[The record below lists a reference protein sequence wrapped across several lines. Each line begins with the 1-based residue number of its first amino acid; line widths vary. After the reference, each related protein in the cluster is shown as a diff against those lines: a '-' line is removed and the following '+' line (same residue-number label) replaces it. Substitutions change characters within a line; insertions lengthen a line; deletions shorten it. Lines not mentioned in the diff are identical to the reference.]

1 MPYLVTQDLLDE
13 LGEDTLV
20 KLTDDEAT
28 GTVSNTRVLKAID
41 FASGVFDSYARSRY
55 SIPVLTT
62 PMVRSLN
69 LDLAVYHLYK
79 SRSQFAEGIY
89 AIKKTAY
96 EDAVKLLKDIS
107 AGRAALDVPS
117 ATETETLPAN
127 EDRILTNAAKTTF
140 TDDRLKS
147 F

>member
-1 MPYLVTQDLLDE
+1 
-13 LGEDTLV
+13 
-20 KLTDDEAT
+20 
-28 GTVSNTRVLKAID
+28 
-41 FASGVFDSYARSRY
+41 
-55 SIPVLTT
+55 
-62 PMVRSLN
+62 MVRSLN

-89 AIKKTAY
+89 AVKKTAY

-107 AGRAALDVPS
+107 TGRAALDVPS
-117 ATETETLPAN
+117 ATETETLPEN
-127 EDRILTNAAKTTF
+127 EDRILTNAANATF